1 MKVKYYGQSCLELEL
16 KGKKLLFDPFITPN
30 DLAKNIDVNQL
41 NPDYILVSHGH
52 QDHVADLE
60 TVVQNS
66 KAKVITNF
74 EIMNWLGSKGIEDV
88 HPLNHGGGANFEF
101 GRVKYTTAV
110 HSSMLPDGSNGGNPG
125 GFLITSD
132 EANVYFSG
140 DTALTYDM
148 KLISEEARLDL
159 AILPIGDNFTMGVE
173 DAIKASDFVRC
184 NKVMGVHYDT
194 FPYIEIDH
202 MDAKIRF
209 QKAGKELI
217 LMDIGEERDV

>member
-60 TVVQNS
+60 TVVKNS
-66 KAKVITNF
+66 KAQVITNF
-74 EIMNWLGSKGIEDV
+74 EITNWLGGKGIENV

-101 GRVKYTTAV
+101 GRVKYTTAI

-132 EANVYFSG
+132 EGNVYFSG

-148 KLISEEARLDL
+148 KLIAEEARLDL

-173 DAIKASDFVRC
+173 DAIKASDFIQC
-184 NKVMGVHYDT
+184 NKVLGVHYDT

-209 QKAGKELI
+209 QKAGKQLT
-217 LMDIGEERDV
+217 LMDIGEELDL